1 MVGDIRTLI
10 CININSEGI
19 SLYVKQNNNQYRYV
33 FFYYTQVTHMSLEAN
48 VMSIDVVVS
57 DGVKYSTS
65 EYEYHKKLRVGVLIL
80 KNVIEHEYRNCKKV

>member
-1 MVGDIRTLI
+1 
-10 CININSEGI
+10 
-19 SLYVKQNNNQYRYV
+19 
-33 FFYYTQVTHMSLEAN
+33 MSLEAN

-80 KNVIEHEYRNCKKV
+80 KNVIEHEYHKKVWVPMSTFASLAKEVFKL